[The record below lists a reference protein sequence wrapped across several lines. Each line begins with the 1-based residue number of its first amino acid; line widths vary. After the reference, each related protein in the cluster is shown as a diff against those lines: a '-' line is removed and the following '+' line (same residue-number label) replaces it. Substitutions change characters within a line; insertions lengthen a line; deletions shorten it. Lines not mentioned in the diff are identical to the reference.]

1 MIQIPKSI
9 HSKSMYELIMLAYTD
24 HLTGVGNRNLL
35 EELRSD
41 FENDDYFFVT
51 MVDVDNLKRRNDTLG
66 HEAGDQ
72 LLQHIALDLQKASE
86 WVFRLG
92 GDEFLLVSNYD
103 PTMILASISSYIS
116 YGIIRK
122 GQFEDLSNAMYSAD
136 KKMYEMKIQHRK
148 EYQYDNRVK
157 DAETRKSTE

>member
-9 HSKSMYELIMLAYTD
+9 QSKSMYELIQLAYVD
-24 HLTGVGNRNLL
+24 NLTGVGNRNLL

-51 MVDVDNLKRRNDTLG
+51 MVDVDGLKTRNDKYG

-72 LLQHIALDLQKASE
+72 LLKHVALDLQKAAD

-92 GDEFLLVSNYD
+92 GNEFLLIGNYD
-103 PTMILASISSYIS
+103 PTFVLSSMACMS
-116 YGIIRK
+116 YGIVRK
-122 GQFEDLSNAMYSAD
+122 GQFEELSHAMHEAD
-136 KKMYEMKIQHRK
+136 QKMYEMKRQHRK
-148 EYQYDNRVK
+148 ERQYDNRVK
-157 DAETRKSTE
+157 DAETRQTTE